1 MYVKWIAAGAKFNA
15 TFKRHA
21 CAMSH
26 SDDASRQGPLPVYID
41 GLVILKIIKHVQD
54 EGSEFVNGDLVGL
67 DVTRRLIKSFP
78 DLYPDT
84 KPVPS
89 EPLRVEV
96 TNCVPELP
104 YAEED
109 VLLDFRQT
117 MVSNFRE
124 AIGGPS
130 HFGCGIDHKTV
141 GWYTTSSAYASDH
154 FIERQYKYQCDNSN
168 SVMLI
173 YEAAVA
179 AASGCVSVRVVRLTD
194 MFMELYKNGAR
205 SFTKEELDKRPRFSD
220 AEIFE
225 EVPFFIHNC
234 APIQALLQAWSQD
247 QTLDLH
253 YDTGRLDLNSDMF
266 LERYLES
273 ASDAIFDL
281 GKVSSTYERTRAM
294 VQRNRLAAMQE
305 VENKKR
311 AQGLPQVSCI
321 LLLPPHL
328 PLVSQLFP
336 AHQRRRHP
344 GAEAAVSRPQQTGA
358 ALDCLPSRAVRSPCF
373 RCPLH
378 LYVDVSTSL
387 CADGCASGIAL
398 ALLATRRSP
407 FTSCSQLPL
416 YPILTSPMNKGDA
429 VIDIKLQMA
438 LNAFFAQIESLAD
451 NAMYTLQL
459 KKQSKKKGGA
469 GTSLFSQTRRERP
482 QGKGRDGSISTA
494 AALPGAPAPNCRRGG
509 AQTSSSQ
516 QSRNWLQCVSCR
528 GGAPNGLC
536 EWKRER
542 EWQVRAM

>member
-1 MYVKWIAAGAKFNA
+1 
-15 TFKRHA
+15 
-21 CAMSH
+21 MSH
-26 SDDASRQGPLPVYID
+26 SDDASRQAPLPVYID
-41 GLVILKIIKHVQD
+41 GLVILKIIKHIQD

-104 YAEED
+104 YAEEE

-130 HFGCGIDHKTV
+130 QFGCGIDHKTV

-179 AASGCVSVRVVRLTD
+179 AASGCVSLRVVRLTD

-205 SFTKEELDKRPRFSD
+205 AFTKEELDKRPRFSD

-234 APIQALLQAWSQD
+234 APIQALLQAWSID
-247 QTLDLH
+247 QTLDLQ

-311 AQGLPQVSCI
+311 AQGLPQVCC
-321 LLLPPHL
+321 PPSL
-328 PLVSQLFP
+328 APNPFSSVPSRICS
-336 AHQRRRHP
+336 AHQRRRHYC
-344 GAEAAVSRPQQTGA
+344 AEAAVPRPQQAGA
-358 ALDCLPSRAVRSPCF
+358 AIDRVPSRAVCAPAFALAVAVVGGGVAVAVFTFICMIASIYLFICSRLSF
-373 RCPLH
+373 RYC
-378 LYVDVSTSL
+378 
-387 CADGCASGIAL
+387 SGIARHAKKSFHKL
-398 ALLATRRSP
+398 
-407 FTSCSQLPL
+407 FTIAAIS
-416 YPILTSPMNKGDA
+416 DA
-429 VIDIKLQMA
+429 D
-438 LNAFFAQIESLAD
+438 FANE
-451 NAMYTLQL
+451 
-459 KKQSKKKGGA
+459 
-469 GTSLFSQTRRERP
+469 
-482 QGKGRDGSISTA
+482 
-494 AALPGAPAPNCRRGG
+494 
-509 AQTSSSQ
+509 
-516 QSRNWLQCVSCR
+516 
-528 GGAPNGLC
+528 
-536 EWKRER
+536 
-542 EWQVRAM
+542 

>member
-1 MYVKWIAAGAKFNA
+1 L
-15 TFKRHA
+15 RHGS
-21 CAMSH
+21 AMSH
-26 SDDASRQGPLPVYID
+26 SDDSSRQSPLPVYID

-104 YAEED
+104 YAEEEL
-109 VLLDFRQT
+109 LLDFRQT

-130 HFGCGIDHKTV
+130 QFGCGIDHKTV

-179 AASGCVSVRVVRLTD
+179 AASGCVSLRVVRLTD

-205 SFTKEELDKRPRFSD
+205 AFTKEELDKRPRFSD

-234 APIQALLQAWSQD
+234 APIQALLQSWSLD
-247 QTLDLH
+247 QTLDLQ

-281 GKVSSTYERTRAM
+281 GKLSSAYERNRAM

-311 AQGLPQVSCI
+311 AQGLPQVFCI
-321 LLLPPHL
+321 SFLALHPALLPSFSRPLPHNATQHISDEDILALRQQYPDPNRLELLLTACQ
-328 PLVSQLFP
+328 VEQY
-336 AHQRRRHP
+336 
-344 GAEAAVSRPQQTGA
+344 E
-358 ALDCLPSRAVRSPCF
+358 
-373 RCPLH
+373 LH
-378 LYVDVSTSL
+378 
-387 CADGCASGIAL
+387 AL
-398 ALLATRRSP
+398 AFVSAACDCRSCALAD
-407 FTSCSQLPL
+407 TSCSGTALELLVMQRSRFTSSSPLPL
-416 YPILTSPMNKGDA
+416 YPMLTLPMNKARKGTFLQTFPCMVFGLHLSSRRPGACAGSGELASSTARRRFVYCEKHQGESTSAGDTREAQEGSQDGDGASPALCAAAELGMARDASA
-429 VIDIKLQMA
+429 VSNL
-438 LNAFFAQIESLAD
+438 
-451 NAMYTLQL
+451 
-459 KKQSKKKGGA
+459 
-469 GTSLFSQTRRERP
+469 P
-482 QGKGRDGSISTA
+482 DGSS
-494 AALPGAPAPNCRRGG
+494 
-509 AQTSSSQ
+509 
-516 QSRNWLQCVSCR
+516 
-528 GGAPNGLC
+528 
-536 EWKRER
+536 KRTLKTQE
-542 EWQVRAM
+542 